1 MDILQK
7 KTPGLETPFYALEK
21 EKLLT
26 TNITKTIILYFYFF
40 SAAKLRL
47 LFETHFILCYNY
59 FCICFKPQKCVIF
72 SLKCVI

>member
-47 LFETHFILCYNY
+47 LFETHFILCYN
-59 FCICFKPQKCVIF
+59 
-72 SLKCVI
+72 

>member
-1 MDILQK
+1 MYLDYARICAFFMDILQK

-47 LFETHFILCYNY
+47 LFETHFILCYN
-59 FCICFKPQKCVIF
+59 
-72 SLKCVI
+72 